1 MKLIKIDW
9 IERDVDFVIQLD
21 DISLDDIKTKE
32 FKTFV
37 KDILIKQIYYRG
49 KDIDITGLSLSE
61 VDKNDVREDD
71 IWIGVWRKEDGE
83 FSTCAVLDYPNT
95 QSSLYMDK
103 ALFGETWGF
112 TQVYLSCPVEITKE
126 LYIEGETQKLSSYY
140 LGDSTRHNF
149 KNPTL
154 VNAIYDLGR
163 LRHGN
168 IGIRSR
174 DHLQKKDGWTEKGY
188 IPLAVEQEVA

>member
-21 DISLDDIKTKE
+21 DISLEDIKTKE

-37 KDILIKQIYYRG
+37 KDILIKQMYYRD
-49 KDIDITGLSLSE
+49 KDIDITGLCLSE
-61 VDKNDVREDD
+61 VDKNNVREDD
-71 IWIGVWRKEDGE
+71 IWIGVWKKEDGE
-83 FSTCAVLDYPNT
+83 FSTCVVLDYPNT

-126 LYIEGETQKLSSYY
+126 LYRKGDTEKLSSYY
-140 LGDSTRHNF
+140 LGDSTRHNNP
-149 KNPTL
+149 NPTL

-163 LRHGN
+163 FRNAN

-174 DHLQKKDGWTEKGY
+174 EHNQKKIGWSEKGY
-188 IPLAVEQEVA
+188 HSLVVAKEVA

>member
-21 DISLDDIKTKE
+21 DISLEDIKTKE

-37 KDILIKQIYYRG
+37 KDILIKQMYYRD
-49 KDIDITGLSLSE
+49 KDIDITGLCLSE
-61 VDKNDVREDD
+61 VDKNNVREDD
-71 IWIGVWRKEDGE
+71 IWIGVWKKEDGE
-83 FSTCAVLDYPNT
+83 FSTCVVLDYPNT

-126 LYIEGETQKLSSYY
+126 LYRKGDTIMY
-140 LGDSTRHNF
+140 LGKKQLFSADRTKSRQIRLVYIDGATGYVEGFDFRHLEEQ
-149 KNPTL
+149 KTL
-154 VNAIYDLGR
+154 VKNETR
-163 LRHGN
+163 
-168 IGIRSR
+168 
-174 DHLQKKDGWTEKGY
+174 EKR
-188 IPLAVEQEVA
+188 